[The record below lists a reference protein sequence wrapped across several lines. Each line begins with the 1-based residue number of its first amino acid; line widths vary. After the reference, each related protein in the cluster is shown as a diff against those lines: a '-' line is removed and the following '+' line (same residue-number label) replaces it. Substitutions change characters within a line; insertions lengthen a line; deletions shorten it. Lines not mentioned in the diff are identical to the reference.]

1 MMLFNKTMMCGGL
14 VVLAPGS
21 PIQVLFAILIMLLHL
36 LFLNKLAP
44 YILNSEDWSS
54 FFATLGLCLMSL
66 GAFAMM
72 GESLVQLKS
81 SETKAIGMVTTIL
94 PCLCITVVLGIIVWV
109 DIGLQQAVCKLCSS
123 NNNNNSAS
131 CSPTQVQPI
140 NDDTIEGRGGD
151 QLGQQEEKENIALR
165 TWGHTKTTI

>member
-21 PIQVLFAILIMLLHL
+21 PIQVLFAILIMLFHL

-44 YILNSEDWSS
+44 YISGSEDWSS
-54 FFATLGLCLMSL
+54 FFATLGLCLVSL

-140 NDDTIEGRGGD
+140 NDDSMKGSGGD
-151 QLGQQEEKENIALR
+151 QLGQQQEEEENFALR
-165 TWGHTKTTI
+165 TWGQVSSP